1 MKKKDKNKKDQL
13 KEVLE
18 EIKKKFGEGAI
29 MRLKEEKVAKVSVI
43 PTGSL
48 SLDLA
53 LGIGGIPRGRVI
65 EIFGPESSG
74 KTTLALHILA
84 SAQKMGGEVAFIDAE
99 HAFDPEWAKRIGVDV
114 GRLLISQPN
123 SGEEALQILETLV
136 RSGKIDAIVVDS
148 VAALA
153 PKAEIAGEM
162 GEFQI
167 GLQARLMS
175 QALRK
180 LSSEVSKKKTAV
192 IFLNQTRMKI
202 GVAFG
207 QPETTPGGLALK
219 FYSSV
224 RINLKRIAQIKRG
237 TEIIGSRIK
246 AKVVK
251 NKLSPPFKVAEF
263 DIYYDEG
270 ISQVSEI
277 INLGLKEN
285 IIKKKGN
292 TFFFKE
298 KKIGVGLEKVRE
310 ALRQNPRLK
319 EEILNQIKKSF
330 SERSVRK

>member
-1 MKKKDKNKKDQL
+1 MKKKKEEKKEDIS
-13 KEVLE
+13 EVLE
-18 EIKKKFGEGAI
+18 EIRKKFGEGAI
-29 MRLKEEKVAKVSVI
+29 MRLEEERVAEKVSVI
-43 PTGSL
+43 PTGSI
-48 SLDLA
+48 SLDKA

-84 SAQKMGGEVAFIDAE
+84 EAQKMGGEVAFIDAE
-99 HAFDPEWAKRIGVDV
+99 HAFDPEWAKKIGVKVDK
-114 GRLLISQPN
+114 LLISQPN

-136 RSGKIDAIVVDS
+136 RSGKIDAIVIDS

-153 PKAEIAGEM
+153 PKAEIVGEM

-207 QPETTPGGLALK
+207 EPETTPGGLALK

-237 TEIIGSRIK
+237 TEIVGSRIK

-251 NKLSPPFKVAEF
+251 NKLAPPFKVAEF

-270 ISQVSEI
+270 ISPISEI
-277 INLGLKEN
+277 INLSLKEE

-292 TFFFKE
+292 TFYFKD
-298 KKIGVGLEKVRE
+298 KKLGVGVEKIKE
-310 ALRQNPRLK
+310 FLKENPQIK
-319 EEILNQIKKSF
+319 EEILKEIKKI
-330 SERSVRK
+330 